1 MRWAIR
7 AAGADGE
14 VGSYDKMDN
23 YYRNRFGRGH
33 DMRGSDRGCNLMVGR
48 GTGSH
53 GAGCA
58 SLIRVL
64 AVLSLVLGLLLV
76 LCPSGRTAE
85 AADRTVRVGYYEN
98 EVFQEGAREGAVKT
112 GYAYEYYRK
121 LSEYTGWEYE
131 YVYGSYSELYQKLL
145 DGEVDLLAGLAFKQ
159 ERADL
164 MGYPRAPMGNEVY
177 NLVRHDADV
186 DITADPTTLAGRRI
200 GVLDSAMVG
209 VLNTYLTEQ
218 NVKAQ
223 VVTYADY
230 DALFAAFD
238 RGDFDVLAVE
248 GSGAYD
254 RPNSDVLCSF
264 GASDYYLCVAKD
276 RPDLLAELDTAQAQL
291 AAEEPNY
298 LYSLELKYSPV
309 TLSSHAFSAAERVW
323 LETHD
328 TLRVGYLNHYL
339 PYSDTN
345 AAGEP
350 TGMVSQL
357 IPQMLDA
364 LGAEGVEV
372 TYHAYD
378 SYDDMVADMSDEV
391 IDLAFPVGGGLY
403 YSEENG
409 IYQSTPVTS
418 TTTELIFLGDFGEQ
432 TTTRF
437 AVNENNRMQHYFV
450 LTNYPDAQIVP
461 MPSIED
467 CLKAVLD
474 GTVTCTTLNGMRA
487 NDILRN
493 RAYRDLSTMQLDK
506 SDDRCFGVEIGN
518 EGLLKLINRGI
529 SVLGSDNMQDMAARY
544 SQELYSFS
552 VWDALADHMALF
564 GTLILGIAALIIFLL
579 VRDVWRTHAQMHD
592 KESARLALEAKNHEL
607 EASQQALAETSEIV
621 ADAGFGVWHIILEE
635 GKAPRMQANAKM
647 RELLGVSGQNLTEE
661 ETYNA
666 WYKRVLEED
675 LASVHR
681 SVSEMLEGRL
691 SENTYRW
698 NHPERGVIYVRCG
711 GVANIREEHL
721 QMLRGYHADVTD
733 IVREDQEQKETL
745 AQALTA
751 AEHANHAKTTFLNNM
766 SHDIRTPMNAIVGF
780 TSLAVAHA
788 DNPDQVRD
796 YLDKISVSSQHL
808 LSLINDVL
816 DMSRIES
823 GKMSIDEAEVHLPDL
838 IHDLRTIIQ
847 ANVAAKQLDLLID
860 TQDIVSEDIITDRLR
875 LSQVLLN
882 ILTNAIKFTPNG
894 GTIGFQVIERPTLA
908 TGTTTFEFRIE
919 DTGIGMSKEFQETIF
934 DAFTR
939 EQTSTVSGIQGTGL
953 GMAITKNIVDMMG
966 GTITVQSEEGA
977 GSEFVVTLPCKVSG
991 SPAANEPI
999 AELVGMRALVVDDDV
1014 DSCLSVCSM
1023 LRKLGLRPDWTNY
1036 GKEAV
1041 IRAREARDQDEAFG
1055 LYIVDWMLSDL
1066 NGIEVVRRL
1075 RTRVGGEA
1083 QVIMLTA
1090 YDWTDIEGEASEA
1103 GVNSFCSKPLF
1114 MSELREVLTQ
1124 SLQGGEPDGN
1134 EHPAPVD
1141 FTGKRVLLAEDIETN
1156 QIIAVTILTE
1166 LGLEVEVAEDGIEAV
1181 EKVSTAPAGT
1191 YDAVLMDIQMPRM
1204 DGYEAARR
1212 IRALDDE
1219 AKSSVPI
1226 VAVTANAFEE
1236 DRRLALD
1243 AGMNGHLAKPYDIPE
1258 MVATLGVILG

>member
-1 MRWAIR
+1 MLAMLCLALATL
-7 AAGADGE
+7 AALCSPGYAAEADG
-14 VGSYDKMDN
+14 
-23 YYRNRFGRGH
+23 
-33 DMRGSDRGCNLMVGR
+33 
-48 GTGSH
+48 
-53 GAGCA
+53 
-58 SLIRVL
+58 
-64 AVLSLVLGLLLV
+64 
-76 LCPSGRTAE
+76 
-85 AADRTVRVGYYEN
+85 RTVRVGYYEN
-98 EVFQEGAREGAVKT
+98 EVFQEGAHDGAVKT

-121 LSEYTGWEYE
+121 MSEYTGWKYE

-145 DGEVDLLAGLAFKQ
+145 DGDVDLLAGLAYRQ

-164 MGYPRAPMGNEVY
+164 IGYPRAPMGSEVY
-177 NLVRHDADV
+177 NLVRHDTDV
-186 DITADPTTLAGRRI
+186 DITADPATLAGRRI

-209 VLNTYLTEQ
+209 VLDSYLADQ
-218 NVKAQ
+218 GVKAE

-230 DALFAAFD
+230 DALFDAFD
-238 RGDFDVLAVE
+238 GGDFDVLAVE

-254 RPNSDVLCSF
+254 RPDSDVLCSF

-291 AAEEPNY
+291 SAEEPNY
-298 LYSLELKYSPV
+298 LYSLELKYYPV
-309 TLSSHAFSAAERVW
+309 TLSSRAFSAAERTW
-323 LETHD
+323 LSTHD

-339 PYSDTN
+339 PYSDTT

-350 TGMVSQL
+350 AGMVCQL
-357 IPQMLDA
+357 VPQMLQA
-364 LGAEGVEV
+364 LSVEGIEV
-372 TYHAYD
+372 SYYAYD
-378 SYDDMVADMSDEV
+378 SYDEMVAAMSDEV
-391 IDLAFPVGGGLY
+391 IDVAFPVGGGLY

-418 TTTELIFLGDFGEQ
+418 TSTELVFAGEFSEQ

-437 AVNENNRMQHYFV
+437 AVNENNRMQYYFV
-450 LTNYPDAQIVP
+450 LANYPDAQIVS

-474 GTVTCTTLNGMRA
+474 GTATCTTLNGVRA
-487 NDILRN
+487 NNILRN
-493 RAYRDLSTMQLDK
+493 RAYRELSTMQLDK

-529 SVLGSDNMQDMAARY
+529 SVLGADTMQDMAARY

-552 VWDALADHMALF
+552 FWDAVADHMAIF
-564 GTLILGIAALIIFLL
+564 GSLILGIAALIIFLL
-579 VRDVWRTHAQMHD
+579 VRDARRTRAQVRD

-607 EASQQALAETSEIV
+607 EASQQALVETGDIV
-621 ADAGFGVWHIILEE
+621 ADAGFGIWHITLEE
-635 GKAPRMQANAKM
+635 GQPPRMQANAKM
-647 RELLGVSGQNLTEE
+647 QELLGVSGQDLTEE
-661 ETYNA
+661 QTYDA
-666 WYKRVLEED
+666 WYSRVLEED
-675 LASVHR
+675 LPSVHR

-698 NHPERGVIYVRCG
+698 NHPERGIIYVRCG
-711 GVANIREEHL
+711 GVANIREKTR

-733 IVREDQEQKETL
+733 IVREDQEHKEAL

-751 AEHANHAKTTFLNNM
+751 AEHANHAKTAFLNNM

-780 TSLAVAHA
+780 TSLAASHV
-788 DNPDQVRD
+788 DNTEQVRD

-823 GKMSIDEAEVHLPDL
+823 GKMTIDEAEVHLPDL

-847 ANVAAKQLDLLID
+847 PNVAAKQLDLLID
-860 TQDIVSEDIITDRLR
+860 TQDIMSEDIITDRLR

-894 GTIGFQVIERPTLA
+894 GTIGFQVIEHPTPA

-991 SPAANEPI
+991 SPVESEPI

-1023 LRKLGLRPDWTNY
+1023 LRKLGLRSDWTNY

-1041 IRAREARDQDEAFG
+1041 IRAREARDQDEEFG

-1075 RTRVGGEA
+1075 RRRVGSEA
-1083 QVIMLTA
+1083 RGIMLTA
-1090 YDWTDIEGEASEA
+1090 YDWTDIEDEAREA
-1103 GVNSFCSKPLF
+1103 GVTTFCSKPLF
-1114 MSELREVLTQ
+1114 MSELRAVLT
-1124 SLQGGEPDGN
+1124 P
-1134 EHPAPVD
+1134 PAQDEESVEEGSAASVD
-1141 FTGKRVLLAEDIETN
+1141 LAGKRVLLAEDIETN
-1156 QIIAVTILTE
+1156 QLIAVTILSE
-1166 LGLEVEVAEDGIEAV
+1166 FGLQVDVANDGVEAV
-1181 EKVSTAPAGT
+1181 EKVSEAPAGT

-1212 IRALDDE
+1212 IRALDDP
-1219 AKSSVPI
+1219 AKSNIPI